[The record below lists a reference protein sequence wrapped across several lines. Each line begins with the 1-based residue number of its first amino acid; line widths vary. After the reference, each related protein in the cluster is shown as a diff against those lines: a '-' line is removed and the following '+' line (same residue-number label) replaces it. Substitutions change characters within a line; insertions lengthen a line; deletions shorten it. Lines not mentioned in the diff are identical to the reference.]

1 MTVARLVAEI
11 VALLVSLVVIQ
22 WLASRLLETE
32 GFWPSMV
39 YSAICIGI
47 RAFLFGKNTRFNMA
61 DEVIRPIRLWPVAV
75 SPIPIA
81 DASMP

>member
-39 YSAICIGI
+39 YSAIYIGV
-47 RAFLFGKNTRFNMA
+47 RAFLFARK
-61 DEVIRPIRLWPVAV
+61 RPVQ
-75 SPIPIA
+75 
-81 DASMP
+81 